1 MKKIAQIILA
11 VAIVAL
17 VYVIYDQI
25 STPIKFDD
33 ELKAKKAQVIDR
45 IKDIRTA
52 QRAFKSKYQR
62 FTGSFDTLTNFIL
75 QDTLELERKIVDEDD
90 SVAMAQLKKMGKKN
104 VEKFKIAV
112 IDTIFS
118 PKRLSKQD
126 VEQLRYIPGTD
137 DKAQYIMEAGIITT
151 ESKVVIP
158 IVECRAP
165 YKMFLDTVA
174 YRQEIIN
181 LIDDEVNNFN
191 RYPGVKFGSME
202 QVTGSNT
209 PQATNKVSIQLTLDG
224 HSFSAHGLD
233 GEFPGEEPVEAELL
247 TARTMLVPE
256 EVLGTGDAGTLLAAN
271 GMAPAA
277 EERAVC
283 SLPVQGIVAVMAAHR
298 EALRQVEEKLGDRI
312 RYTTPL
318 LREVQAGTPTVWAY
332 RTAGLLYI
340 KVYDGS
346 LRFAGVIPAPDTADV
361 CYFTERLEKE
371 FALKSCE
378 LRISGDDAKAC
389 GKLLKGYFKR
399 IVCE

>member
-33 ELKAKKAQVIDR
+33 E
-45 IKDIRTA
+45 DIRTA

-202 QVTGSNT
+202 AGN
-209 PQATNKVSIQLTLDG
+209 N
-224 HSFSAHGLD
+224 
-233 GEFPGEEPVEAELL
+233 EAGNWE
-247 TARTMLVPE
+247 
-256 EVLGTGDAGTLLAAN
+256 
-271 GMAPAA
+271 
-277 EERAVC
+277 
-283 SLPVQGIVAVMAAHR
+283 
-298 EALRQVEEKLGDRI
+298 
-312 RYTTPL
+312 
-318 LREVQAGTPTVWAY
+318 
-332 RTAGLLYI
+332 
-340 KVYDGS
+340 
-346 LRFAGVIPAPDTADV
+346 
-361 CYFTERLEKE
+361 
-371 FALKSCE
+371 
-378 LRISGDDAKAC
+378 
-389 GKLLKGYFKR
+389 
-399 IVCE
+399 

>member
-52 QRAFKSKYQR
+52 QRAFKSQR

-158 IVECRAP
+158 VVECRAP
-165 YKMFLDTVA
+165 YKAFLDTVA

-181 LIDDEVNNFN
+181 LIDDEENNFN
-191 RYPGVKFGSME
+191 RYAGVKFGSME
-202 QVTGSNT
+202 SGN
-209 PQATNKVSIQLTLDG
+209 N
-224 HSFSAHGLD
+224 
-233 GEFPGEEPVEAELL
+233 EAGNWE
-247 TARTMLVPE
+247 
-256 EVLGTGDAGTLLAAN
+256 
-271 GMAPAA
+271 
-277 EERAVC
+277 
-283 SLPVQGIVAVMAAHR
+283 
-298 EALRQVEEKLGDRI
+298 
-312 RYTTPL
+312 
-318 LREVQAGTPTVWAY
+318 
-332 RTAGLLYI
+332 
-340 KVYDGS
+340 
-346 LRFAGVIPAPDTADV
+346 
-361 CYFTERLEKE
+361 
-371 FALKSCE
+371 
-378 LRISGDDAKAC
+378 
-389 GKLLKGYFKR
+389 
-399 IVCE
+399 